1 MVSTGTEVMSTASR
15 GDCTCKVVRFAAETT
30 HPRFPATPL
39 KDINRCPA
47 AGSPVVD
54 ILAGKC
60 WSELCGYPV
69 VSGLSYANAFL
80 ASSKDQ
86 SWIIVMNYCGC
97 SQPPLALIYSAT
109 SSSTWGRLHSL
120 GGLFLIYF
128 LMSAP
133 SFNSWSNTHS
143 LSSDNA
149 MQACHHTTRLQWIVQ
164 CWTTLRNLG
173 FYIFLRYDLPLS
185 WMVFQICSLNIIFV
199 YLSSLYFSY
208 PFFWT
213 TIIEIFGQ
221 RSSELYL
228 TVTAG
233 GER

>member
-39 KDINRCPA
+39 KDIKPSSWVTCGRYLSRKVLIRTMRIS
-47 AGSPVVD
+47 GRFGVV
-54 ILAGKC
+54 LCKC
-60 WSELCGYPV
+60 
-69 VSGLSYANAFL
+69 VSGFL
-80 ASSKDQ
+80 ERP
-86 SWIIVMNYCGC
+86 IMNYCDELLWMFTTTVGLNIFSHELIDLGTSAFSGC
-97 SQPPLALIYSAT
+97 FF
-109 SSSTWGRLHSL
+109 
-120 GGLFLIYF
+120 FLIYF
-128 LMSAP
+128 LMGAP

-164 CWTTLRNLG
+164 CWTTWRNLG

-185 WMVFQICSLNIIFV
+185 WMVFQICSSNIIFV